1 MRTIVMSPLKG
12 GTAKTSTILNLAGY
26 YAKQGKKVL
35 TIGQDSQKNLSNFLQ
50 KDDAEHNNT
59 IYDVLVN
66 DIDMNKAI
74 YSSKFKNIDYIADS
88 VRLGERGVH
97 IDKLALKRALQ
108 SIYGQYDYVLIDN
121 APVLT
126 SSVVGSF
133 IASDK
138 VIITCEL
145 ERFSLENITD
155 MINKIVD
162 TNPNA
167 EIYIVPVK
175 VVTNSRVHR
184 QVRREIENFV
194 NQIDYLHL
202 TESIPYSIEMTNRIY
217 DGEILVLHNKLLSKA
232 HNNLKN
238 ALENLAKELE

>member
-1 MRTIVMSPLKG
+1 MKTIVMSPLKG
-12 GTAKTSTILNLAGY
+12 GTAKTSTILNLSAY

-50 KDDAEHNNT
+50 KDNAEHDNT

-66 DIDMNKAI
+66 GIDMNKSI
-74 YSSKFKNIDYIADS
+74 YPSKFKNIDYVADS

-126 SSVVGSF
+126 SSVIGSF
-133 IASDK
+133 IASDN

-145 ERFSLENITD
+145 ERFSLENITN
-155 MINKIVD
+155 MINEIVD

-202 TESIPYSIEMTNRIY
+202 TDSIPYSIEMTNRIY
-217 DGEILVLHNKLLSKA
+217 DGEILVQHKGISKA
-232 HNNLKN
+232 HRQLKK
-238 ALENLAKELE
+238 ALENLAKEIE